1 MTRMRVPACGPS
13 GQPDVAQDSSVGQSL
28 RLLRRQPDLGIL
40 VLSLPRAWQNEFV
53 KDIECIEL
61 ALGDRCT
68 RESLARGRQ
77 GGACKKKGRDQDR
90 GTQQHMPRQLSS
102 HIGLLLCG
110 IPLHLK
116 RLVSRVTLL
125 RKDAE
130 CRVSRAI

>member
-1 MTRMRVPACGPS
+1 MTRMRVPACGPP

-68 RESLARGRQ
+68 RESLARCRQ
-77 GGACKKKGRDQDR
+77 GGASMKKACEHDR
-90 GTQQHMPRQLSS
+90 GS
-102 HIGLLLCG
+102 HRCQ
-110 IPLHLK
+110 P
-116 RLVSRVTLL
+116 S
-125 RKDAE
+125 
-130 CRVSRAI
+130 